1 MYGIDIS
8 EHNGY
13 IDLSQYT
20 DKFVIIRAAWGT
32 NEDKMFQRNVS
43 ECQRLGIP
51 FGVYIYSYALSDEDA
66 KAEAYYILNLIK
78 GLDIKV
84 GVWFDMEDADAYK
97 SKNGAIHAGLI
108 SSMCRAFCSTVE
120 DAGYYAGIYASQ
132 SWFGSLITDCDRY
145 DKWVASWGNNDGD
158 IHVDTSDMG
167 TMLQY
172 TSNNGELDEDLMYVD
187 ISTYNMGDK
196 PTPEPTPTPEPVAP
210 TEPTSSE
217 FAVGDIVVPTAG
229 VDYNGTP
236 VMSYHSQYTITEL
249 NGNRAVLSVDGVVWA
264 AMNTANIRKVGQ
276 STDPTPSLQV
286 GDSVRIENGAT
297 DLNTGTTYA
306 DFVYNET
313 YTVIQINGNRVVFG
327 INGAVTGATNIA
339 NIIRM

>member
-43 ECQRLGIP
+43 ECQRLDIP

-66 KAEAYYILNLIK
+66 KAEAYYIMNLIK

-97 SKNGAIHAGLI
+97 SKNGAIRTGLI

-145 DKWVASWGNNDGD
+145 DKWVASWGNNDGN

-172 TSNNGELDEDLMYVD
+172 TSNNGQLDENIMYVD
-187 ISTYNMGDK
+187 ISTYDMSAK
-196 PTPEPTPTPEPVAP
+196 QSAPEPSQPSEPQGSTMDLVYHTMKNEFGTGDDRRNALGSRYDEVQGTIDYIAETPASTLAQEVISGKYGDDEYRQTVLGSRYDEVQDLVNASYEP
-210 TEPTSSE
+210 
-217 FAVGDIVVPTAG
+217 
-229 VDYNGTP
+229 
-236 VMSYHSQYTITEL
+236 QYTIYVVQSGDT
-249 NGNRAVLSVDGVVWA
+249 LSGIAD
-264 AMNTANIRKVGQ
+264 KF
-276 STDPTPSLQV
+276 
-286 GDSVRIENGAT
+286 
-297 DLNTGTTYA
+297 GTTYQKVA
-306 DFVYNET
+306 DDNGIENPN
-313 YTVIQINGNRVVFG
+313 VIYPGQKL
-327 INGAVTGATNIA
+327 
-339 NIIRM
+339 IIK